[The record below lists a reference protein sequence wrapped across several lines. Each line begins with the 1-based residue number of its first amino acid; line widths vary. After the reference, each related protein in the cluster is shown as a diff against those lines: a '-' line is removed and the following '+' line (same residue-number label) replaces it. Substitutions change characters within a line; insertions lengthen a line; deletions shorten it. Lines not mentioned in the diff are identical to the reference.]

1 MSNILLLFV
10 CLIAGVLIKKFR
22 FLPENSHQVLN
33 DIIMYLCL
41 PALALLYIPQI
52 KISSNIFYPLFVT
65 WIVFGLSIIF
75 FLSLKKFLKADSA
88 TIGALILTAGLCNT
102 SFVGFPVLMAL
113 YGVEGLKVGVLIDQS
128 GSFVILST
136 AGIIV
141 ASICSHGKIDV
152 KSISKKILYNP
163 SFAAFVV
170 GFALNIFNFEFTGI
184 AKEIL
189 EKAGSPMAFLA
200 LISVGLQLRIKLE
213 HLPYKEIITGLFYKL
228 ILAPAIIYFVYII
241 LLHGKGLDVHV
252 SIIEIAMPPMVM
264 GSVLAVSY
272 DLNPKL
278 ANLMVGIGIPLS
290 FITIFIW
297 YFILNL

>member
-10 CLIAGVLIKKFR
+10 CLIAGVLIRKFR

-33 DIIMYLCL
+33 DIIMYICL

-52 KISSNIFYPLFVT
+52 KLGSNIFYPLIVT
-65 WIVFGLSIIF
+65 WIVFGMSVIIF
-75 FLSLKKFLKADSA
+75 FSFKKILKLELN

-128 GSFVILST
+128 GSFVILAT

-141 ASICSHGKIDV
+141 ASVCSHGKIDV
-152 KSISKKILYNP
+152 KIITKKILYYP
-163 SFAAFVV
+163 SFAAFIV
-170 GFALNIFNFEFTGI
+170 GFVMNIFNLQFGGEV
-184 AKEIL
+184 KDLL

-200 LISVGLQLRIKLE
+200 LISVGLQLRIKLDNI
-213 HLPYKEIITGLFYKL
+213 PYKELIAGLFYKL
-228 ILAPAIIYFVYII
+228 IFAPLVIYVLFIIIMN
-241 LLHGKGLDVHV
+241 GKGLDVHV
-252 SIIEIAMPPMVM
+252 SLIEIAMPPMVM

-272 DLNPKL
+272 NLNPKL
-278 ANLMVGIGIPLS
+278 ANLMVGIGIPIS
-290 FITIFIW
+290 FITIFFW